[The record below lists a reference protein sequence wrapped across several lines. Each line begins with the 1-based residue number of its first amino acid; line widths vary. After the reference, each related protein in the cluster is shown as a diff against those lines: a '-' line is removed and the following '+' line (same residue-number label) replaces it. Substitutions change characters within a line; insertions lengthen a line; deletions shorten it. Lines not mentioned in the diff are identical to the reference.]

1 VIRVREEEGNN
12 CHSFG
17 SQDMYLYKHI
27 PEFDIPTVKPSLIMN
42 ELPGE
47 MGVPAEPGVKSCCSL
62 PAAIV
67 GVDGSALS
75 PLCFNENSKL
85 EDFMSC
91 SLVPLENQEL
101 KQAKSFAIL
110 KN

>member
-1 VIRVREEEGNN
+1 MCVCVRKGQSDIYQKWVGGRNY
-12 CHSFG
+12 HSFIC
-17 SQDMYLYKHI
+17 LTRYKYV

-47 MGVPAEPGVKSCCSL
+47 MGVPTEPGVSCRSR

-85 EDFMSC
+85 EDFMS
-91 SLVPLENQEL
+91 
-101 KQAKSFAIL
+101 
-110 KN
+110 